1 MARGA
6 DVTSYDWVLFRR
18 TAAIGSLLG
27 ILAVVV
33 MVATDET
40 TNTFAGRLGRFASV
54 APIVGAGAAYLAMQQ
69 AIARGEMRAL
79 AAAGAGPS
87 RARLGLLVGGA
98 AVGALGPILAMLPAV
113 DLATLFPSAASA
125 ASHWA
130 MYAGA
135 WYDARRGIAVQ
146 PTGELG
152 FAGPLAASDFMLGPP
167 PRATTA
173 LALALAAVGCPLWSA
188 ARASGARRLL
198 VAAAVTSGAFFVFH
212 LVAAGRAAPTVL
224 AVPPAVLLLDALFLT
239 RRERWF

>member
-1 MARGA
+1 
-6 DVTSYDWVLFRR
+6 V
-18 TAAIGSLLG
+18 GSLLG

-40 TNTFAGRLGRFASV
+40 TNTFGGRLGRLASV

-79 AAAGAGPS
+79 AAAGAGPT

-113 DLATLFPSAASA
+113 DLGTLFPSAASA
-125 ASHWA
+125 ASHWS

-135 WYDARRGIAVQ
+135 WFDARRGIAVQ
-146 PTGELG
+146 PNGDLG
-152 FAGPLAASDFMLGPP
+152 FAGPLTAGEFMQNPP

-173 LALALAAVGCPLWSA
+173 LALGLAALGCPLWSA
-188 ARASGARRLL
+188 ARASGAHRLL
-198 VAAAVTSGAFFVFH
+198 VAVAVTSGAFVVFH
-212 LVAAGRAAPTVL
+212 LVAAGRVAPGIL
-224 AVPPAVLLLDALFLT
+224 AVPPAVLLLDAVFLT
-239 RRERWF
+239 RSERWV